1 MKIDEYVPETIPTI
15 IAKAKS
21 CRVAPPKT
29 NSETTA
35 SRVVKL
41 VARER
46 VSTSLIERLT
56 ICENAARG
64 IRGMFSRIRSK
75 TMIVS

>member
-1 MKIDEYVPETIPTI
+1 MKIEEYVPERIPTP

-21 CRVAPPKT
+21 CRVTPPKII
-29 NSETTA
+29 SERTP
-35 SRVVKL
+35 SRVEKL

-46 VSTSLIERLT
+46 VRTSLIERLT
-56 ICENAARG
+56 ICVNAARG
-64 IRGMFSRIRSK
+64 ILGMFSRIRSK